1 MNESKTRAQA
11 HTRRRHSRLIRPTS
25 PSVRRRRY
33 ANPPIGAGAG
43 ADWTRFAHP
52 RSRTQRSSRLGWRLA
67 MANGDSRYPIRL
79 TINRFGST
87 WTHWHWQVGLG
98 LDWTRISARV
108 SIPTLGLGSW
118 HLDPSVRSSAQP
130 SSLQTA
136 TVAHAAPL
144 SEHDATVR
152 PASSPSPFH
161 RASLNRVNTNT
172 GEK

>member
-11 HTRRRHSRLIRPTS
+11 HTRHRHSRLIRSTS

-87 WTHWHWQVGLG
+87 STHWQVGHG

-108 SIPTLGLGSW
+108 STPTLGLGSW
-118 HLDPSVRSSAQP
+118 HLDV
-130 SSLQTA
+130 
-136 TVAHAAPL
+136 
-144 SEHDATVR
+144 DAR
-152 PASSPSPFH
+152 
-161 RASLNRVNTNT
+161 RVLPPHLAISILDPRLCL
-172 GEK
+172 